1 MHDENFESNQ
11 LTETSS
17 FCVSVAD
24 GFSDELS
31 IFFFEILKTS
41 KCYTSD
47 VKISRRRT
55 FSSSEILVERF
66 SFINDVTEVVVK
78 RQDVVGSLIKS

>member
-31 IFFFEILKTS
+31 IFFLK
-41 KCYTSD
+41 Y
-47 VKISRRRT
+47 SRLASATR
-55 FSSSEILVERF
+55 
-66 SFINDVTEVVVK
+66 VTWK
-78 RQDVVGSLIKS
+78 